1 MQFLLLL
8 NRYFYVIL
16 SITVLMGAKVNAQEA
31 RFIRNIV
38 WEEEKNVVKQEI
50 TYPTF
55 VSFKN
60 CKFDESLGFLPFYN
74 EAIRLP
80 GNYSVTKVQVRKITE
95 IQLGTNSSIQS
106 QNLFNVSLVDE
117 VKFFTGLE
125 NGKTVVSLA
134 FLPLQLAQ
142 GKVLGVKDFEIV
154 ISYTP
159 SAQTTASFLAK
170 KAFANNSVLA
180 QGTWY
185 KLAVTKTGFQK
196 LDRNFL
202 NSIGVNP
209 AGIDPRN
216 IKVYGNG
223 AGVLPQPNAA
233 PRPDDLVEN
242 AIWVSGELDGVF
254 DASDYVLFYG
264 KAQADVW
271 KQTGN
276 DIRREK
282 NVYADTTYY
291 FLTISAG
298 NGKRIVKQSSQPT
311 VVNLQN
317 THIFC
322 HAHEQ
327 DIVNVGRSGRQY
339 LGEAFERNPSQ
350 NFSFYIDGFLP
361 TESINMVSAVAA
373 RSYITPARFDL
384 NANGIQVYVH
394 ANIPTVGT
402 SYDSYYFANS
412 GPASF
417 SFSSQTPQV
426 TINYLYNSPAGG
438 ATAWL
443 DYFEINTNAQLTWYN
458 AQVLYRVKAPTNVGA
473 TQYTITGAISS
484 TRIFDVTAHA
494 DVTELMVNATANQ
507 ATFINNTIAYTE
519 FAGINASSSFW
530 VPQLAGKIANQNLHA
545 LTTVDALYITPD
557 IFYTEALRLAAY
569 HQQKGITIHVVRVSD
584 IYNEFSSG
592 SQDLTAIR
600 DFIRMIYLRGTSS
613 SDRLKYVTFFGRASY
628 DYKNRIS
635 NNTNFVPTYESL
647 KSDNPIWSY
656 CSDDYFGL
664 LDEQEGKWETAGDVK
679 EYLEIGIGRLPI
691 TTATEAAQAVDKIIN
706 YHKEDRMS
714 DWRNK
719 LVFVADDEDSGI
731 HQSDANAMANSTSNR
746 FKNYNIQK
754 IWVDAY
760 KQEVVAGGQR
770 YPTAQK
776 AISDAVQKG
785 CFMVNYTGHG
795 GELGWAAERIL
806 TIEDINSWTNE
817 TKLPLFVTATCEFS
831 RFDDPG
837 RISAGELCFLNNR
850 GGAIALFTTVRL
862 VLSSSNALL
871 NNYLYNRIG
880 LDSTSKMAPKT
891 IGEIIKLAK
900 NDYTDNN
907 GNERNFTLLGDAVM
921 TLAYPKY
928 NVATT
933 SINNRKLVDVTD
945 TLKALS
951 KVTITGVVQNAS
963 NQLVSN
969 YSGEVFV
976 TVYDKPT
983 TYQTLSND
991 AGSGLPM
998 PFDMQNNIIYSGSSS
1013 VVNGTFSC
1021 TFVVPKDISYQI
1033 GRGKISYYATDNVV
1047 DANGSNFNFMVGGT
1061 ADSVALDN
1069 IGPEVKLFMDD
1080 YKFVYGGLT
1089 NENPLFIAKLF
1100 DENGINTIGRG
1111 IGREL
1116 MLVIDGDNTKSI
1128 PVNDYYKAQSNSYQ
1142 QGEVRYPLK
1151 NLVAGKHT
1159 ATLKAWDT
1167 YNNSS
1172 EINTEFIVA
1181 TSENLAL
1188 QQVLNYPNPF
1198 STNTTFHFDHNKV
1211 GENLT
1216 VSLQVFTISGKL
1228 AKTLMYQTIASQSHF
1243 DQLTWNGTDD
1253 YGDKLANGVYIYKIK
1268 VRSDSGKIA
1277 EATQKLVILN

>member
-16 SITVLMGAKVNAQEA
+16 SITVLMGVKVNAQEA
-31 RFIRNIV
+31 RFTRNIV
-38 WEEEKNVVKQEI
+38 WNEDQNIVKHDI
-50 TYPTF
+50 TYPNF

-60 CKFDESLGFLPFYN
+60 CKIDDSLGFLPFYT
-74 EAIRLP
+74 EAIRLS
-80 GNYSVTKVQVRKITE
+80 GNFSVTKVQIRKIAEVTLSN
-95 IQLGTNSSIQS
+95 QTSIQNQHLLNS
-106 QNLFNVSLVDE
+106 GKLDE
-117 VKFFTGLE
+117 VRFFTGLE
-125 NGKTVVSLA
+125 NGKTVVSLS

-142 GKVLGVKDFEIV
+142 GKVFGLTDFEIV
-154 ISYTP
+154 ISYVP
-159 SAQTTASFLAK
+159 AVSNVGSLLAK
-170 KAFANNSVLA
+170 KAFANSSVLA
-180 QGTWY
+180 QGAWY
-185 KLAVTKTGFQK
+185 KLAVTKTGFQR
-196 LDRNFL
+196 LDRNFF
-202 NSIGVNP
+202 NAIGINP
-209 AGIDPRN
+209 ASIDPRT
-216 IKVYGNG
+216 IKIYGNG

-233 PRPDDLVEN
+233 PRADDLIEN
-242 AIWVSGELDGVF
+242 AIWVNGESDGVF
-254 DASDYVLFYG
+254 DGGDYVLFYG
-264 KAQADVW
+264 KSQADVW
-271 KQTGN
+271 KQSGTA
-276 DIRREK
+276 IKREK

-291 FLTISAG
+291 FLTIGAS
-298 NGKRIVKQSSQPT
+298 NGKRIAKQSSQPA
-311 VVNLQN
+311 VVNTQN
-317 THIFC
+317 THVYC
-322 HAHEQ
+322 YAHEQ
-327 DIVNVGRSGRQY
+327 DLVNVGRSGRQY
-339 LGEAFERNPSQ
+339 LGEAFERTPSQ

-373 RSYITPARFDL
+373 RSYITPARFDVS
-384 NANGIQVYVH
+384 ANSQPVYAH

-402 SYDSYYFANS
+402 SYDSYYFSNS
-412 GPASF
+412 GPANF
-417 SFSSQTPQV
+417 SFQSQTPQV
-426 TINYLYNSPAGG
+426 SINYLYNTPAGG

-443 DYFEINTNAQLTWYN
+443 DYFEINTNAQLTWYSN
-458 AQVLYRVKAPTNVGA
+458 QVLYRVLAPTNAGA
-473 TQYTITGAISS
+473 TQYTITGANNT
-484 TRIFDVTAHA
+484 TRVFDVTANA
-494 DVTELMVNATANQ
+494 EVTELMVDATANQ
-507 ATFINNTIAYTE
+507 ASFINNTTAYTE
-519 FAGINASSSFW
+519 FACINSASSFW
-530 VPQLAGKIANQNLHA
+530 VPQLVGKVSNQNLHG

-557 IFYTEALRLAAY
+557 IFYAEAVRLAAF
-569 HQQKGITIHVVRVSD
+569 HQQKGITIHVVKVSD

-592 SQDLTAIR
+592 VQDLTAIR
-600 DFIRMIYLRGTSS
+600 DFIRMIYLRGTTAA
-613 SDRLKYVTFFGRASY
+613 DRLKYVTLFGRASY
-628 DYKNRIS
+628 DYKSRVS

-664 LDEQEGKWETAGDVK
+664 LDEQEGKWETGGDVK
-679 EYLEIGIGRLPI
+679 EFLEIGIGRLPI
-691 TTATEAAQAVDKIIN
+691 STATEAAQAVDKIIY
-706 YHKEDRMS
+706 YHKEDRMA

-719 LVFVADDEDSGI
+719 LVFVADDEDSGV
-731 HQSDANAMANSTSNR
+731 HQSDANVMANSIANR

-754 IWVDAY
+754 IWIDAY

-817 TKLPLFVTATCEFS
+817 NKLPLFVTATCEFS

-837 RISAGELCFLNNR
+837 RVSAGELCFLNNK

-871 NNYLYNRIG
+871 NNYLYNRLG
-880 LDSTSKMAPKT
+880 LDSTSKLAPKT

-928 NVATT
+928 NVVTT
-933 SINNRKLVDVTD
+933 GINSKPIVDVTD
-945 TLKALS
+945 TLKALA
-951 KVTITGVVQNAS
+951 KVTIAGVVQNTS
-963 NQLVSN
+963 NQIMSN
-969 YSGEVFV
+969 YNGEVFV

-991 AGSGLPM
+991 AGSGAPM
-998 PFDMQNNIIYSGSSS
+998 PFEMQNNIIYSGSSS
-1013 VVNGTFSC
+1013 VVNGAFVCS
-1021 TFVVPKDISYQI
+1021 FVVPKDISYQI
-1033 GRGKISYYATDNVV
+1033 GRGKISYYATDKVL

-1061 ADSVALDN
+1061 ADSVNADN
-1069 IGPEVKLFMDD
+1069 IGPEVKLYMDD

-1100 DENGINTIGRG
+1100 DENGVNTIGRG

-1116 MLVIDGDNTKSI
+1116 MLVIDGDNTKAI
-1128 PVNDYYKAQSNSYQ
+1128 PVNDYYKAQTNSYQ

-1151 NLVAGKHT
+1151 NLSAGKHT

-1172 EINTEFIVA
+1172 EITTEFIVA

-1188 QQVLNYPNPF
+1188 QHVLNYPNPF

-1216 VSLQVFTISGKL
+1216 VSLQIFTISGKL
-1228 AKTLMYQTIASQSHF
+1228 AKTLTYQTVATQSHF

-1253 YGDKLANGVYIYKIK
+1253 YGDRLANGVYIYKIK
-1268 VRSDSGKIA
+1268 VRSDAGKIA